1 MLKPNTNSDRVGY
14 GSILVPPAGT
24 KLNMAVGTTYSLD
37 LEALTAVCLSLGLGE
52 DTDSMVLQS
61 PIGMLDAIRRVS
73 EKVLIFCEAGQIKMP
88 STPSALSLLLEKM
101 VIPVALPKHDARG
114 FYPSFHPKTWLLQYV
129 DGQGRFSYRF
139 AVLSRNLTFDRSWDV
154 CFSMD
159 SLDTA
164 STSGKTKPIIAFLDY
179 LRSRIGD
186 STQNARE
193 KRGALEKLAKA
204 LSGVSFSTGT
214 KEFGEDFEI
223 LPLGIG
229 ARGYDMKN
237 DPLLCPDPSAADYS
251 FHELV
256 VFSPFLSGAMID
268 HWNEPAHSLTGT
280 SRVLITR
287 KSELSKI
294 TEAHSD
300 RFRIFTLK
308 DDVVD
313 GETALSD
320 ESDDKLK
327 QDIHAKIYLRRKYST
342 VDLYLGSMNATWSAV
357 NRNVEMLVRLRTK
370 NRYYNSERFLRE
382 IFCGDEGGQ
391 QNPFELSKPTE
402 VGPDPSQEMTSQLE
416 QVIKTICRMPMKAA
430 VTARDG
436 KYDISLEVEDR
447 IPEGDISITPFR
459 RDNPIPMKNS
469 MLFPRLELLQV
480 SVFFRL
486 QVKADDTSVERIIM
500 IPTSGIPAE
509 RENAVVNN
517 VVKDRRSFVEY
528 VAFVLG
534 DNHLM
539 SLLEEQAVSKGES
552 WKTHHDQLPALYE
565 KMLKTALDEPE
576 RLGEIEYLLKM
587 VSDKAIIP
595 DEFRD
600 LYDTFMRTVQRG

>member
-1 MLKPNTNSDRVGY
+1 
-14 GSILVPPAGT
+14 
-24 KLNMAVGTTYSLD
+24 
-37 LEALTAVCLSLGLGE
+37 
-52 DTDSMVLQS
+52 
-61 PIGMLDAIRRVS
+61 
-73 EKVLIFCEAGQIKMP
+73 
-88 STPSALSLLLEKM
+88 
-101 VIPVALPKHDARG
+101 
-114 FYPSFHPKTWLLQYV
+114 
-129 DGQGRFSYRF
+129 
-139 AVLSRNLTFDRSWDV
+139 
-154 CFSMD
+154 
-159 SLDTA
+159 
-164 STSGKTKPIIAFLDY
+164 
-179 LRSRIGD
+179 
-186 STQNARE
+186 
-193 KRGALEKLAKA
+193 
-204 LSGVSFSTGT
+204 
-214 KEFGEDFEI
+214 
-223 LPLGIG
+223 
-229 ARGYDMKN
+229 MKN
-237 DPLLCPDPSAADYS
+237 DPLLCADPSAADYS

-268 HWNEPAHSLTGT
+268 HWNEPSHSLTGT

-287 KSELSKI
+287 KSELSKL
-294 TEAHSD
+294 TDEQSG
-300 RFRIFTLK
+300 RFKIFTLK

-320 ESDDKLK
+320 ESDDKQK

-382 IFCGDEGGQ
+382 IFCGEEGGQ

-469 MLFPRLELLQV
+469 MLFPQLELLQV
-480 SVFFRL
+480 SEFYRL
-486 QVKADDTSVERIIM
+486 QVKADDISVERIIM

-539 SLLEEQAVSKGES
+539 SLLEEQTISKGES
-552 WKTHHDQLPALYE
+552 WKNHHDQLPALYE

-576 RLGEIEYLLKM
+576 RLGEIDYLLKM

-595 DEFRD
+595 DEFRA

>member
-14 GSILVPPAGT
+14 SSILVPPVGT

-52 DTDSMVLQS
+52 DMDSMVLQS

-73 EKVLIFCEAGQIKMP
+73 EKVLIFCEAGQIKMT

-114 FYPSFHPKTWLLQYV
+114 FFPSFHPKIWLLQYV

-154 CFSMD
+154 CFAMD
-159 SLDTA
+159 STDTA
-164 STSGKTKPIIAFLDY
+164 RTSGKTKPIIAFLDY

-186 STQNARE
+186 TTQNARE

-229 ARGYDMKN
+229 AKGYDMKE

-256 VFSPFLSGAMID
+256 VFSPFLTGAMID

-294 TEAHSD
+294 TEDQSG
-300 RFRIFTLK
+300 RFKIFTLK

-320 ESDDKLK
+320 ESDEKQK

-382 IFCGDEGGQ
+382 IFCGDEEGQ

-402 VGPDPSQEMTSQLE
+402 EGTDPSQETTSQLE
-416 QVIKTICRMPMKAA
+416 QVIKTICRIPMKAA

-436 KYDISLEVEDR
+436 KYDIALEVDGR
-447 IPEGDISITPFR
+447 IPAGDISITPFR
-459 RDNPIPMKNS
+459 RDNPIPMENS
-469 MLFPRLELLQV
+469 MQFPQLELLQV
-480 SVFFRL
+480 SEFYRL
-486 QVKADDTSVERIIM
+486 QVKADDISVERIIM

-552 WKTHHDQLPALYE
+552 WKNHHDQLPALYE

>member
-14 GSILVPPAGT
+14 SSILVPPVGT

-101 VIPVALPKHDARG
+101 VIPVALPKRDACG

-154 CFSMD
+154 CFAMD
-159 SLDTA
+159 STDTA
-164 STSGKTKPIIAFLDY
+164 RTSGKTKPIIAFLDY

-214 KEFGEDFEI
+214 KEFGENFEI

-237 DPLLCPDPSAADYS
+237 DPLLCADPSAADYS

-268 HWNEPAHSLTGT
+268 HWNEPSHSLTGT

-287 KSELSKI
+287 KSELSKL
-294 TEAHSD
+294 TDEQSG
-300 RFRIFTLK
+300 RFKIFTLK

-320 ESDDKLK
+320 ESDDKQK

-382 IFCGDEGGQ
+382 IFCGEEGGQ

-469 MLFPRLELLQV
+469 MLFPQLELLQV
-480 SVFFRL
+480 SEFYRL
-486 QVKADDTSVERIIM
+486 QVKAEDISVERIIM

-539 SLLEEQAVSKGES
+539 SLLEEQTISKGES
-552 WKTHHDQLPALYE
+552 WKNHHDQLPALYE

-576 RLGEIEYLLKM
+576 RLGEIDYLLKM